1 MPHLPLYWIML
12 ADAHGARLLQ
22 GTRPFTEL
30 EAVDGGFVPPPRNHH
45 FSREIGT
52 DQPGRAYSTADGRR
66 AAIEPAE
73 DPLRAEERA
82 FAEDLA
88 KQLNDA
94 ARAGRYDRLIIA
106 APPTMLGDIRNVLGA
121 SARARLNA
129 TLNKDLVQVPTEEL
143 SPRLLAAIGF

>member
-1 MPHLPLYWIML
+1 MPHLPLYWILL

-22 GTRPFTEL
+22 GSRPFTAL
-30 EAVDGGFVPPPRNHH
+30 EAVDGVCVVPVSRHH
-45 FSREIGT
+45 FRHEIGA
-52 DQPGRAYSTADGRR
+52 DRPGRVYSTADGRR
-66 AAIEPAE
+66 AAVEPAE
-73 DPLRAEERA
+73 DALRAEERA

-129 TLNKDLVQVPTEEL
+129 TLNKDLVQVPTEDL